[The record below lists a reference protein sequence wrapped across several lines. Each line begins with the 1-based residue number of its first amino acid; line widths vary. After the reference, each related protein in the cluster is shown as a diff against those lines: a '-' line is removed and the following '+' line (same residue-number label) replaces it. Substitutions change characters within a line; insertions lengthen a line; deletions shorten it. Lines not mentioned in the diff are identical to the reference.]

1 MNKYY
6 PIMLD
11 IKNRKCGVIGGG
23 KVAYR
28 KIISLLECGAKVVVI
43 SKEIISDVKT
53 LIDEKKVEYLNE
65 NYNPK
70 YIADLYIVYAAT
82 NEITVNKEIYK
93 HCIEKNILVN
103 VVDEPDICNFIVPS
117 KIQKGDLTISVSTNG
132 KSPMLARKIREDL
145 EEIYD
150 DRYEVF
156 LDIMGQ
162 VREKAFVIL
171 RDNKKRSEFY
181 KTIVF
186 SNFIN
191 RLSRENKELIER
203 EIMEIL
209 KEYKDT

>member
-28 KIISLLECGAKVVVI
+28 KIISLLECGARVVVI
-43 SKEIISDVKT
+43 SKELIQDIKI
-53 LIDEKKVEYLNE
+53 LIDEKKVEHLND
-65 NYNPK
+65 NYNSK
-70 YIADLYIVYAAT
+70 YISDLYIVYAAT
-82 NEITVNKEIYK
+82 SEINVNNEVYK
-93 HCIEKNILVN
+93 QCIEKNILVN
-103 VVDEPDICNFIVPS
+103 VVDKPDICNFIVPS
-117 KIQKGDLTISVSTNG
+117 KIQRGNLTIAVSTNG

-162 VREKAFVIL
+162 VRKKAFDIL
-171 RDNKKRSEFY
+171 KDNKKRSEFY
-181 KTIVF
+181 KTIVY

-191 RLSRENKELIER
+191 RLSKENKESIEK

-209 KEYKDT
+209 KEYKNK